1 MASPGEKNEKRSGL
15 IRRCLKA
22 GTGPIAWTM
31 YAAFRVLIAVV
42 QMLPIDSLA
51 PLGRGL
57 ARIWKRVSPRH
68 RNLAIEHLERALG
81 DEYSRED
88 IERIADESLANI
100 ATFAMETACAPR
112 VLRASTWPRYLSA
125 VGFEETLELLVA
137 GRGVILVTGHYG
149 SFELPGYLLAGLGFE
164 THAVM
169 RPIDNAYI
177 NRFMVDSRRAS
188 GLHLLDKKGAMTRA
202 RSILERGC
210 ALAFIADQSAGRK
223 GIFVDFFGR
232 PASTYKSIGLLAM
245 ATDSPIAVGYSRRMG
260 DAFRFEVGI
269 NRLIR
274 PAEWANLE
282 HPLRWITQEFSKAM
296 EDFIRVDPGQYW
308 WIHRRWKT
316 QPKPRRGP
324 SAGPPEPA
332 IHPPTDG
339 PTAESKRPHGRPLA
353 AAPRTRKD

>member
-1 MASPGEKNEKRSGL
+1 MASPGGKNEKRRGL

-22 GTGPIAWTM
+22 RTGPVAWGM
-31 YAAFRVLIAVV
+31 YALFRVLLAMV

-51 PLGRGL
+51 QVGRRL
-57 ARIWKRVSPRH
+57 AGIWKRASPRH

-81 DEYSRED
+81 DEYCRED
-88 IERIADESLANI
+88 IERIADESLANV
-100 ATFAMETACAPR
+100 ATFVLETACAPR

-125 VGFEETLELLVA
+125 VGFEETLKLLVA

-177 NRFMVDSRRAS
+177 NRFIVESRRAS
-188 GLHLLDKKGAMTRA
+188 GLHLLDKKGAMIRA
-202 RSILERGC
+202 RSILKRGC

-223 GIFVDFFGR
+223 GVFVDFFGR

-274 PAEWANLE
+274 PAEWADQE

-296 EDFIRVDPGQYW
+296 EDFIRADPGQYW

-316 QPKPRRGP
+316 QPTPRRGARQRP
-324 SAGPPEPA
+324 DSAT
-332 IHPPTDG
+332 HPPTDG
-339 PTAESKRPHGRPLA
+339 PRTESKRPRGRPLA
-353 AAPRTRKD
+353 ATPRTRKD